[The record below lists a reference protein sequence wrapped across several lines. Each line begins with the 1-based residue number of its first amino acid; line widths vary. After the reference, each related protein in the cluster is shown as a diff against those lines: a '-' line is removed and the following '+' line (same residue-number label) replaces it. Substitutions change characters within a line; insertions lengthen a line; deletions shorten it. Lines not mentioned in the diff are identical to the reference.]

1 MDRYKEHME
10 RLGMPHSTS
19 LYSAF
24 KQVEAAAR
32 EDEKDQCAR
41 LCDPLSW
48 KCARAPFVKKFPA
61 YHMSTRG
68 GAWVNNSIPARKKY
82 CIVLGAA
89 RPDGTGSLLYTS
101 ESHGVHFPGR

>member
-48 KCARAPFVKKFPA
+48 KCARA
-61 YHMSTRG
+61 
-68 GAWVNNSIPARKKY
+68 IRKKIPGVPY
-82 CIVLGAA
+82 EHTGGLGQ
-89 RPDGTGSLLYTS
+89 
-101 ESHGVHFPGR
+101 